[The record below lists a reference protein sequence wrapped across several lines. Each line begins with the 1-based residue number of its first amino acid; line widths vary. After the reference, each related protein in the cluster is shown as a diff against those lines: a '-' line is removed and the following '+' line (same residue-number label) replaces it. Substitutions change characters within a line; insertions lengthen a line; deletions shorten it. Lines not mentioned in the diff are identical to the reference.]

1 MQQPLQR
8 HAYHA
13 PCNKHAGYLLLH
25 SFPQTSELPQGLP
38 PPLYRLLDPQAPVE
52 LPPCGASGQALAPLD
67 NRELDKL
74 VAGLG
79 RSKATWRRAL
89 MLHQWLQV
97 GNVASFLNIVST
109 RHRKAQQGNAT
120 AWQPLLPA
128 SAGVVLCNCSLSGL
142 HRACASAP

>member
-1 MQQPLQR
+1 
-8 HAYHA
+8 
-13 PCNKHAGYLLLH
+13 
-25 SFPQTSELPQGLP
+25 
-38 PPLYRLLDPQAPVE
+38 VE

-97 GNVASFLNIVST
+97 GNVALLKYCV
-109 RHRKAQQGNAT
+109 K
-120 AWQPLLPA
+120 PLLPT
-128 SAGVVLCNCSLSGL
+128 SAAVALCSCSLSGL